1 MKPRTRSTST
11 SRHTR
16 CSPTAPERES
26 PETPAHAQK
35 EIDEKT
41 HAPPTTQ
48 QPRERLTKWPVE
60 RRRPA
65 GASQQSTQQSPS
77 KSQEIPETTKPP
89 APPSDPQISDTPDS
103 QTPDST
109 NRENARRKVSP
120 LPI

>member
-16 CSPTAPERES
+16 CSPIAPEHES

-41 HAPPTTQ
+41 HAVLTTQ
-48 QPRERLTKWPVE
+48 PPQGRSTECRVGPRH
-60 RRRPA
+60 PA
-65 GASQQSTQQSPS
+65 DATQQSTQHSPS

-89 APPSDPQISDTPDS
+89 ARLSDPQISDTPDS
-103 QTPDST
+103 QIPDST
-109 NRENARRKVSP
+109 NREN
-120 LPI
+120 